1 MNITEYRTLCAQY
14 PSLRSLGS
22 VMEALHDD
30 IAIVGKD
37 GIILW
42 VSSCFERN
50 YGVSRDDVVGRTTY
64 ELEAE
69 RVFTPS
75 VAALVLKTRRVVTLT
90 ETSQTGQLNIVTGV
104 PVYDQNGDIS
114 LVVSYTVDPAY
125 SLRLYDEYQNIL
137 SAGAPH
143 EEKSPPL
150 PYGGVVYASSA
161 MQEVLEQVR
170 KVADLETGIL
180 ITGES
185 GVGKNVVAR
194 LLHHA
199 GQRSS
204 GPLVEINCAG
214 IPDSLLE
221 SELFGY
227 ESGSFTGAR
236 QRGKPGRIEQAHGG
250 TLFLDEVGEIPLPLQ
265 AKLLEVIQEKRFFKL
280 GAHKP
285 THVDFRLVA
294 ATNQDLRALV
304 RKKRFRSDLFFRL
317 STFPLTIPPLRD
329 RREDISPLLDYSL
342 RKTNDKYGTAKRFS
356 TAALQHLRAYTWP
369 GNVRELQNIVEQCV
383 ITADHE
389 EIAAADLPDH
399 VSLGTTPSALLQ
411 SDSLDLKTALENCER
426 DIILAAHA
434 RYKTTVAV
442 ARALGISQPSA
453 ARKIARYCRAGNS
466 RTSSV

>member
-1 MNITEYRTLCAQY
+1 MNIAEYRSLCAQY
-14 PSLRSLGS
+14 PSLRSLFA
-22 VMEALHDD
+22 VMEALHDN

-42 VSSCFERN
+42 VSSCFERT
-50 YGVSRDDVVGRTTY
+50 YGISREEVVGRTTY

-90 ETSQTGQLNIVTGV
+90 ETSHTGQLNIVTGV

-114 LVVSYTVDPAY
+114 LVVSYTIDPAY
-125 SLRLYDEYQNIL
+125 SLRLYDECRNIL
-137 SAGAPH
+137 SAGGSAA
-143 EEKSPPL
+143 EEKTPPL
-150 PYGGVVYASSA
+150 PYGGVVYASAA
-161 MQEVLEQVR
+161 MQDVLERVR
-170 KVADLETGIL
+170 KLADLDTGIL

-194 LLHHA
+194 LIHHA
-199 GQRSS
+199 GHRAA

-250 TLFLDEVGEIPLPLQ
+250 TLFLDEVGEIPLSLQ

-285 THVDFRLVA
+285 TQVDFRLVT

-317 STFPLTIPPLRD
+317 STFPLSIPPLRE
-329 RREDISPLLDYSL
+329 RREDIAPLLDYFL
-342 RKTNDKYGTAKRFS
+342 RKTNDKYGTTKRFS
-356 TAALQHLRAYTWP
+356 SAALAHLRAYAWP
-369 GNVRELQNIVEQCV
+369 GNVRELQNMVEQCV
-383 ITADHE
+383 ITAERDQIATDDLPAHVRL
-389 EIAAADLPDH
+389 AAA
-399 VSLGTTPSALLQ
+399 PSALLQ
-411 SDSLDLKTALENCER
+411 TDGLDLKQALENCER
-426 DIILAAHA
+426 EIILAAHA
-434 RYKTTVAV
+434 RHKTTVAV
-442 ARALGISQPSA
+442 ARALGISQPTA
-453 ARKIARYCRAGNS
+453 ARKIARHRRSGS
-466 RTSSV
+466 IIQK

>member
-1 MNITEYRTLCAQY
+1 MNIAEYRSLCAQY
-14 PSLRSLGS
+14 PSLRSLFA
-22 VMEALHDD
+22 VMEALHDN

-42 VSSCFERN
+42 VSSCFERT
-50 YGVSRDDVVGRTTY
+50 YGISRDAVVGRTTY

-90 ETSQTGQLNIVTGV
+90 ETSHSGQLNIVTGV
-104 PVYDQNGDIS
+104 PVYDQHGDIS

-125 SLRLYDEYQNIL
+125 SLRLYDEYRNIL
-137 SAGAPH
+137 SAGAPP
-143 EEKSPPL
+143 EEKFPPL
-150 PYGGVVYASSA
+150 PYGGVVYASSV

-170 KVADLETGIL
+170 KLADLETGIL

-194 LLHHA
+194 LIHHA
-199 GQRSS
+199 GQRAA

-250 TLFLDEVGEIPLPLQ
+250 TLFLDEVGEIPLSLQ

-285 THVDFRLVA
+285 TRVDFRLVA

-304 RKKRFRSDLFFRL
+304 RKKRFRGDLFFRL
-317 STFPLTIPPLRD
+317 STFPLAIPPLRE
-329 RREDISPLLDYSL
+329 RREDIPPLLDFFL
-342 RKTNDKYGTAKRFS
+342 RKTNAKYGTAKRFS
-356 TAALQHLRAYTWP
+356 TAALSHLRAYAWP
-369 GNVRELQNIVEQCV
+369 GNVRELQNMVEQCV
-383 ITADHE
+383 ITAESDQ
-389 EIAAADLPDH
+389 IAADDLPEH
-399 VSLGTTPSALLQ
+399 VRLAAAPSALLHA
-411 SDSLDLKTALENCER
+411 DGLDLKSALENCER
-426 DIILAAHA
+426 EIILAAHA
-434 RYKTTVAV
+434 RHKTTVAV
-442 ARALGISQPSA
+442 ARALGISQPTA
-453 ARKIARYCRAGNS
+453 ARKIARYRRCGRS
-466 RTSSV
+466 MHK